1 MGLRVPECVRPLCDA
16 TSFTSL
22 TTGASASTAAAA
34 ASASTAAAAASAS
47 TAAAAALLVVVF
59 STAPAAAAAVMSAA
73 TPAPASTATAPA
85 TAPSS
90 VDSGLELG
98 HVGSLSHFVRAAA
111 AVRHRPDEHALDR
124 RRKLVATRARL

>member
-1 MGLRVPECVRPLCDA
+1 MGLRVPDCVRPLCDA
-16 TSFTSL
+16 PSFTLL

-34 ASASTAAAAASAS
+34 ASASAAAAASTS

-98 HVGSLSHFVRAAA
+98 HVGSLSHFVRAAP
-111 AVRHRPDEHALDR
+111 AVRHRSDEHALDR